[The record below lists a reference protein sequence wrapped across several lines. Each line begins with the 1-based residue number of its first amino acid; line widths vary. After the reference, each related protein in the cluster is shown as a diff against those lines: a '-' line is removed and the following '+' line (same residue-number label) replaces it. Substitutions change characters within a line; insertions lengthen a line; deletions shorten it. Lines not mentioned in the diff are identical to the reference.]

1 MDAIIVNRVKKRYP
15 NGTQALAGLSLTVR
29 AGEIFA
35 LLGPNGAGKS
45 TLVQILTG
53 GLQHTSGSIL
63 VFGKDIQKEK
73 AAFRKKIAYV
83 YQQVSLDSCLSV
95 KENMLFHGCLYK
107 IPRTETKSRMER
119 LLGDFGLC
127 KYRDYPVGSCSGGMK
142 RRLDIAIRMMTEP
155 EILFLDEPTVGMD
168 VKSRMDLW
176 HMIREIREKLG
187 TTVFFTTHN
196 LEEAERLSDRIC
208 IMKEGKEV
216 VQGTPDELQTFYSQ
230 GKEIKLEDI
239 FLQITERGE
248 ATRA

>member
-15 NGTQALAGLSLTVR
+15 TGTQALAGLSLTVR

-216 VQGTPDELQTFYSQ
+216 VQGTLDELQTFYSQ
-230 GKEIKLEDI
+230 GKEINLEDI

>member
-1 MDAIIVNRVKKRYP
+1 M
-15 NGTQALAGLSLTVR
+15 
-29 AGEIFA
+29 
-35 LLGPNGAGKS
+35 
-45 TLVQILTG
+45 
-53 GLQHTSGSIL
+53 
-63 VFGKDIQKEK
+63 
-73 AAFRKKIAYV
+73 
-83 YQQVSLDSCLSV
+83 DSCLSV

-107 IPRTETKSRMER
+107 IPRTEIKSRMER